1 MDTLFSRWFQLNFCA
16 SVIVTLTSS
25 SSYYITTGYLFCVVV
40 DSGGPLESL
49 LGGEYNQVGTVSF
62 GAEAG
67 CELEYPVGFTRVTS
81 YLGWIETNTGVSLQ
95 L

>member
-1 MDTLFSRWFQLNFCA
+1 MLD
-16 SVIVTLTSS
+16 SV
-25 SSYYITTGYLFCVVV
+25 
-40 DSGGPLESL
+40 
-49 LGGEYNQVGTVSF
+49 YNQVGIVSF
-62 GAEAG
+62 DAEAG